1 MQRCSGPFAQ
11 RRIWARILIAVA
23 MTAVLGASASATSVE
38 RSLVGVKIF
47 SPMSLV
53 LKKFGTPTEVR
64 IGSQSTGNG
73 VGAPIGGGGGGM
85 PSGIPGLPPGIS
97 IPGGGAGISFPGA
110 GGGGGGGGN
119 GGPAAQRTVVWEYDQ
134 PDAGYIEFTFS
145 SDGRV
150 IQIHATGLTS
160 SLVKTARGASLGMKL
175 SDVLNLYGFPEEGQT
190 ITGKILTLNYTNRD
204 HCQLQF
210 FNGRLVGVIVAAID

>member
-1 MQRCSGPFAQ
+1 MQRSSGPFAQ
-11 RRIWARILIAVA
+11 RRTWSRILIVVA
-23 MTAVLGASASATSVE
+23 MTTVLGASASATSVE

-64 IGSQSTGNG
+64 IGGQSTGNG
-73 VGAPIGGGGGGM
+73 PGPGGGGGGM
-85 PSGIPGLPPGIS
+85 PSGIAGSPGGIPF
-97 IPGGGAGISFPGA
+97 PGGGMSFP
-110 GGGGGGGGN
+110 GGGGGGN
-119 GGPAAQRTVVWEYDQ
+119 AQSSQKTTVVWEYDQ

-150 IQIHATGLTS
+150 IQIHATGLHS
-160 SLVKTARGASLGMKL
+160 SLVKTARGANLGMKL
-175 SDVLNLYGFPEEGQT
+175 SDVLNLYGFPEEGQS
-190 ITGKILTLNYTNRD
+190 ISGKILTLNYTNRD